1 MKAVDAHSDRGIAVR
16 ALARGRERSHF
27 MRWSVIALAA
37 LVAYSWAAGE
47 FRLDEFLSERR
58 IENLKRFS
66 EELKPLPLQGRP
78 WEWSVAWTWM
88 EQLLSRNGLPAAATT
103 LAISIAAIALAGFGA
118 AALALP
124 AARTFATPEAYVPH
138 ARPPSWPRRAMW
150 AGCVWTTRALLIF
163 LRAIPEYIWAFL
175 FVAIVGPS
183 PWAAVLALAL
193 HNAGVLGKLN
203 AEVAENLPPAT
214 LSSLRA
220 LGASRRQV
228 AFAGILPA
236 LAPRFLLFFFYRWE
250 TCVREATVL
259 GMLGIISL
267 GFLIQDARARQYYDV
282 MFALIL
288 TGSMIVLV
296 GDLISAAAR
305 EAVRRSR

>member
-1 MKAVDAHSDRGIAVR
+1 MG
-16 ALARGRERSHF
+16 
-27 MRWSVIALAA
+27 
-37 LVAYSWAAGE
+37 
-47 FRLDEFLSERR
+47 
-58 IENLKRFS
+58 
-66 EELKPLPLQGRP
+66 
-78 WEWSVAWTWM
+78 
-88 EQLLSRNGLPAAATT
+88 QLLSGNGLQAAATT
-103 LAISIAAIALAGFGA
+103 LAIAIAAIALAGFGA

-124 AARTFATPEAYVPH
+124 ATRTFATPEAYVPH
-138 ARPPSWPRRAMW
+138 ARPRSWSRRAVW
-150 AGCVWTTRALLIF
+150 GACVWTTRALLF
-163 LRAIPEYIWAFL
+163 LLRAIPEYIWAFL

-193 HNAGVLGKLN
+193 HNAGGPGKLN

-267 GFLIQDARARQYYDV
+267 GFLIQDARTRQYYDV

-288 TGSMIVLV
+288 T
-296 GDLISAAAR
+296 
-305 EAVRRSR
+305 VR